1 MTLPLQESYS
11 DGRPRA
17 LQLET
22 SSIHLQNRTLVSLFD
37 SSSFLAAWED
47 ITTSWLFTATSQFP
61 HSDEDPAPIPNI
73 LVELISREIKARRNN
88 TLSSSS
94 SYSMS
99 TPPLHRNS
107 PEWERRHRRE
117 RQTAD
122 EKTFSKLS
130 LEQLKLST
138 LECWD
143 IATDCVIVSLVDDL
157 THKATL
163 YTTEFISDFPLSL
176 WLFQPSKIAQILEI
190 SSSSS
195 SSLPMLHLMVH
206 SSKPLKVQLEH
217 LHFLFLMRLKDS
229 FQTFKNRLMDLI
241 TLESIITTQEEE
253 AFHLRLMEEE
263 DELSERD
270 SSDGRDLKDLFTAA
284 ITKISRSD
292 RDLESKEDDEDDE
305 QVATDDDNKPAD
317 SPILT
322 VGAALTKVEVKVG
335 LPSVLTTHRN
345 RQTQT
350 TPTPPAL
357 VNAANLSRP
366 SQLAPSISSPSVV
379 SEPQTTSTNRPSP
392 VLPTSVSLPQLA
404 GGSKGGSGG
413 KVTLVAPEGTS
424 YMVTA
429 LSQVSS
435 EDELSGEFLM
445 VNVPS
450 PSSSSNSSVSYLSS
464 QPTATGVGSI
474 ALSDVTAKQDRSNS
488 PEEEGE
494 VTLTASD
501 LPDVATASHNRAPSP
516 PPPSI
521 EVTPPPCPPPLSSEA
536 TLPNSSPSPTTP
548 STEILPTLFVSV
560 GVARLVL
567 SLSPAGIQV
576 CAAVDAVALD
586 ELTEEDLA
594 DKKEQS
600 VHLIP
605 QECPVIKA
613 RVELGKSACRYF
625 PSEDWEPDAAVFLK
639 VAGIK
644 SSLSLKTVMALKDFF
659 DDEVEAVLPMPIQL
673 RIIET
678 NFKLRDTLFLTP
690 SCPRN
695 LTVNI
700 PDLFIN
706 RGPRAEGTNLVTM
719 SPPDIEDQDTSTG
732 VPVPEGTEK
741 VLMEAF
747 REFIRALQNHLKQTG
762 EETHPR
768 PEQISQLLH
777 QLQEGL
783 PSPPSYTE
791 AISCNFYSNLTK
803 QVPHQTVASMEAEV
817 ERLKR
822 ENEQL
827 KEEFGT
833 VSLQHVKAQEEMNDV
848 TRQLVDAKVNLA
860 SAHLVL
866 ERQKLKIEHL
876 SNEKMTLEER
886 LRVAQPS
893 SLL

>member
-1 MTLPLQESYS
+1 M
-11 DGRPRA
+11 
-17 LQLET
+17 
-22 SSIHLQNRTLVSLFD
+22 
-37 SSSFLAAWED
+37 
-47 ITTSWLFTATSQFP
+47 
-61 HSDEDPAPIPNI
+61 
-73 LVELISREIKARRNN
+73 
-88 TLSSSS
+88 
-94 SYSMS
+94 
-99 TPPLHRNS
+99 
-107 PEWERRHRRE
+107 
-117 RQTAD
+117 AD

-195 SSLPMLHLMVH
+195 SSSLPMLHLLVH

-241 TLESIITTQEEE
+241 TLDSIITTQEEE
-253 AFHLRLMEEE
+253 AFHLRLTEEE
-263 DELSERD
+263 DELTERD
-270 SSDGRDLKDLFTAA
+270 NSDGRNLKGRFTAA

-357 VNAANLSRP
+357 VNATNLSRP

-379 SEPQTTSTNRPSP
+379 SEPQTTSANRTSP
-392 VLPTSVSLPQLA
+392 ALPTSVSLPQLT
-404 GGSKGGSGG
+404 GSKGSSGG
-413 KVTLVAPEGTS
+413 KVMLVGPEGTS

-488 PEEEGE
+488 PEEGKE

-501 LPDVATASHNRAPSP
+501 LPDVATASHNRTPSP

-521 EVTPPPCPPPLSSEA
+521 EVTPPPPPCPPPLSSEA
-536 TLPNSSPSPTTP
+536 TLPNPSPSPTTP

-567 SLSPAGIQV
+567 SLSAAGIQV
-576 CAAVDAVALD
+576 CAAVDGVALD

-600 VHLIP
+600 VHLVP

-613 RVELGKSACRYF
+613 RVELGKTACRYF
-625 PSEDWEPDAAVFLK
+625 PSESWEPDATVFLK
-639 VAGIK
+639 VAGIE

-659 DDEVEAVLPMPIQL
+659 DDEVEADLPMPIQL

-678 NFKLRDTLFLTP
+678 KFLLRDTLFSTS

-706 RGPRAEGTNLVTM
+706 RGPRAEDTNLVPM
-719 SPPDIEDQDTSTG
+719 SPPDVEDQDTSTG

-876 SNEKMTLEER
+876 SNEKMTLEEQ
-886 LRVAQPS
+886 LRVTQPS